1 MSDAKQPQ
9 PIMSGVG
16 LKQHYGVSQ
25 GFMKPKG
32 TVKAL
37 DGVDFSV
44 EAGRTLAVVG
54 ESGCGKSTLARLLTM
69 IERPTAG
76 ELNFDGKNL
85 LALDKESAKEL
96 RQRIQIIFQNPY
108 GSLNPRKKVGT
119 ILEEPLVI
127 NTKLSKQERK
137 EKAISL
143 LQKVGL
149 KPEHYDRYPHM
160 FSGGQRQR
168 IAIARGLMMNPKVVV
183 ADEPVSALDVSV
195 QAQVLNLM
203 MDLQDELG
211 LAYVFISHD
220 LSVVEHIADK
230 VMVMY
235 LGKVVEYGSTEQIF
249 TSPQHPYTRALLS
262 STPRIAPEHRIEK
275 IRLAGELPSPLNP
288 PSGCAF
294 HGRCEFANDRCRKE
308 TPQLIAREGVASV
321 ACFGVDEGRLPYIS
335 ARVG

>member
-1 MSDAKQPQ
+1 MSEVSNN

-16 LKQHYGVSQ
+16 LKQYYSVSQ

-37 DGVDFSV
+37 DGVSFSV
-44 EAGRTLAVVG
+44 EAGKTLAVVG

-69 IERPTAG
+69 IELPTEG
-76 ELNFDGKNL
+76 ELNFDGTNL
-85 LALDKESAKEL
+85 LTLDKASRKEL

-108 GSLNPRKKVGT
+108 GSLNPRKKVGD

-127 NTKLSKQERK
+127 NTKLSAAERK

-149 KPEHYDRYPHM
+149 KPEHYNRYPHM

-203 MDLQDELG
+203 MDLQDELK

-235 LGKVVEYGSTEQIF
+235 LGKVVEYGSAEQIF
-249 TSPQHPYTRALLS
+249 SAPQHPYTRALLS
-262 STPRIAPEHRIEK
+262 STPRIDPEHRIEK
-275 IRLAGELPSPLNP
+275 IRLSGELPSPLNP

-294 HGRCEFANDRCRKE
+294 NTRCQFANDRCRVE
-308 TPQLIAREGVASV
+308 TPELIAREDHAKV
-321 ACFGVDEGRLPYIS
+321 ACFGVTEKRLPYLD
-335 ARVG
+335 R

>member
-1 MSDAKQPQ
+1 MTEQSTQ

-16 LKQHYGVSQ
+16 LKQYYQVSQ

-44 EAGRTLAVVG
+44 EAGKTLAVVG

-69 IERPTAG
+69 IERPTTG

-85 LALDKESAKEL
+85 LTLDRETAREL

-127 NTKLSKQERK
+127 NTKLSKAERK

-203 MDLQDELG
+203 MDLQKELG

-230 VMVMY
+230 VIVMY

-249 TSPQHPYTRALLS
+249 STPQHPYTRALLS
-262 STPRIAPEHRIEK
+262 STPRIDPENRIEK
-275 IRLAGELPSPLNP
+275 IRLHGELPSPLNP

-294 HGRCEFANDRCRKE
+294 HGRCEFANDRCRVE
-308 TPQLIAREGVASV
+308 TPQLIAREGAASV
-321 ACFGVDEGRLPYIS
+321 ACFGVDEGRLPYLS

>member
-1 MSDAKQPQ
+1 MTEQRTQ
-9 PIMSGVG
+9 PIMSGIG
-16 LKQHYGVSQ
+16 LKQHYQVSQ

-37 DGVDFSV
+37 DGVNFSV
-44 EAGRTLAVVG
+44 EAGKTLAVVG

-69 IERPTAG
+69 IEYPTTG

-85 LALDKESAKEL
+85 LALDKETAKEL

-127 NTKLSKQERK
+127 NTKLSKEERK
-137 EKAISL
+137 EKAVAL

-220 LSVVEHIADK
+220 LSVVEHIADT

-235 LGKVVEYGSTEQIF
+235 LGKVVEYGHTEQIF
-249 TSPQHPYTRALLS
+249 GNPQHPYTRALLS
-262 STPRIAPEHRIEK
+262 STPRIDPEHRIEK
-275 IRLAGELPSPLNP
+275 IRLHGELPSPLNP

-294 HGRCEFANDRCRKE
+294 HGRCEFANDRCRVE
-308 TPQLIAREGVASV
+308 TPELISREGAAAS
-321 ACFGVDEGRLPYIS
+321 ACFGVEEGRLPYL
-335 ARVG
+335 

>member
-1 MSDAKQPQ
+1 MTDSQNTR
-9 PIMSGVG
+9 PIMQGLG
-16 LKQHYGVSQ
+16 LKQHYSVNQGVL
-25 GFMKPKG
+25 KPRG

-37 DGVDFSV
+37 DGVNFSV
-44 EAGRTLAVVG
+44 EAGKTLAVVG
-54 ESGCGKSTLARLLTM
+54 ESGCGKSTLARQLTM
-69 IERPTAG
+69 IETPTEGAL
-76 ELNFDGKNL
+76 EFDGQDL
-85 LALDKESAKEL
+85 LKLNKAKRKEL

-108 GSLNPRKKVGT
+108 GSLNPRKKIGT

-127 NTKLSKQERK
+127 NTKLSKAERK
-137 EKAISL
+137 AKAISL

-149 KPEHYDRYPHM
+149 RPEHYDRYPHM

-168 IAIARGLMMNPKVVV
+168 IAIARGLMMSPKVVV

-249 TSPQHPYTRALLS
+249 GNPQHPYTRALLS
-262 STPRIAPEHRIEK
+262 STPRIEPEKRLDK
-275 IRLAGELPSPLNP
+275 IRLTGELPSPLNP

-294 HGRCEFANDRCRKE
+294 HGRCQFANERCSVE
-308 TPQLIAREGVASV
+308 TPALKDQEVAANV
-321 ACFGVDEGRLPYIS
+321 ACFGVDEARLPYLVK
-335 ARVG
+335 A

>member
-1 MSDAKQPQ
+1 MTEQRTQ
-9 PIMSGVG
+9 PIMSGIG
-16 LKQHYGVSQ
+16 LKQYYQVSQ

-37 DGVDFSV
+37 DGIDFSV
-44 EAGRTLAVVG
+44 EAGKTLAVVG

-69 IERPTAG
+69 IERPTTG

-85 LALDKESAKEL
+85 LALDKDTAKEL

-108 GSLNPRKKVGT
+108 GSLNPRKKVGS

-127 NTKLSKQERK
+127 NTKLSKVERK
-137 EKAISL
+137 EKAVSL

-203 MDLQDELG
+203 MDLQKELG

-235 LGKVVEYGSTEQIF
+235 LGKVVEYGTTEQIF
-249 TSPQHPYTRALLS
+249 GNPQHPYTRALLS
-262 STPRIAPEHRIEK
+262 STPRIDPEHRIEK
-275 IRLAGELPSPLNP
+275 IRLQGELPSPLNP
-288 PSGCAF
+288 PNGCAF
-294 HGRCEFANDRCRKE
+294 HGRCEFANDRCRVE
-308 TPQLIAREGVASV
+308 TPQLIARDGVASV
-321 ACFGVDEGRLPYIS
+321 ACFGVDEGRLPYLS
-335 ARVG
+335 ARTG